1 MACTTFFTISS
12 IDQGRVIYF
21 RALNNTKVIIGLIIE
36 YDNSNQIAR
45 RNETQLGKNLQEY
58 IANQLWLST

>member
-12 IDQGRVIYF
+12 IDQGRAIYF
-21 RALNNTKVIIGLIIE
+21 RALNNTKVITRLVIE

-45 RNETQLGKNLQEY
+45 RNET
-58 IANQLWLST
+58 